1 MFKVSNGFYSFIA
14 QLYVFLSLLG
24 YQLAT
29 TLLLPLSSDAE
40 ILSTTVTYPYRA
52 VVFVLAFFLIVASP
66 VNRQVQR
73 QNRMTVLYVVFM
85 FVYFIRILVDIF
97 IRQIYVLPSWRS
109 TVLQYMFIVVIPAIL
124 AMLRSVQYID
134 FQKLSKWMFWGGV
147 VLLVALILNQNTLI
161 QIEYE
166 EMTRGEGNVAMGSLN
181 LGYSCVV
188 VSLIALS
195 VLSGDNRGKLF
206 RRLFVWLVFLVSFV
220 IMLRAASRGPLVTFI
235 AIMLFFVFSRIK
247 NKVFG
252 IFLTLFII
260 LVFWINL
267 SGIIELLGN
276 ISPLMEERMLTT
288 LDEGNSSGRDVLAQQ
303 AMDLFY
309 QNPIVGKQ
317 FVLNDGFY
325 SHNSILDVMI
335 GLGVFGALIWVI
347 IIIMDFKKSY
357 QNILSK
363 SSLMMI
369 SFLSMVYIIEGFFSG
384 AMYISAKVAICLII
398 VFSVNHNEIT

>member
-161 QIEYE
+161 QI
-166 EMTRGEGNVAMGSLN
+166 G
-181 LGYSCVV
+181 
-188 VSLIALS
+188 I
-195 VLSGDNRGKLF
+195 NR
-206 RRLFVWLVFLVSFV
+206 
-220 IMLRAASRGPLVTFI
+220 
-235 AIMLFFVFSRIK
+235 
-247 NKVFG
+247 
-252 IFLTLFII
+252 
-260 LVFWINL
+260 
-267 SGIIELLGN
+267 
-276 ISPLMEERMLTT
+276 
-288 LDEGNSSGRDVLAQQ
+288 
-303 AMDLFY
+303 
-309 QNPIVGKQ
+309 
-317 FVLNDGFY
+317 
-325 SHNSILDVMI
+325 
-335 GLGVFGALIWVI
+335 
-347 IIIMDFKKSY
+347 
-357 QNILSK
+357 
-363 SSLMMI
+363 
-369 SFLSMVYIIEGFFSG
+369 
-384 AMYISAKVAICLII
+384 
-398 VFSVNHNEIT
+398 

>member
-166 EMTRGEGNVAMGSLN
+166 VMTRGEGNVAMGSLN